1 MKINYIFCFL
11 TATTLS
17 FSALSQ
23 VDSTYQ
29 EEEEDYSMY
38 DDVEDVG
45 VIKTYCSPKIFD
57 LSPNRFISLGYDVT
71 GIGTLKTSREG
82 TFKPD
87 DEIINT
93 MSSKINYHGLRIN
106 ANIPVIS
113 LSSFV
118 WQIGGGFNQSRFTG
132 EEFDTVSDHSNFVG
146 ALEQSLTRFSLNT
159 TLFKPLN
166 ENSFLLLQL
175 IGEQN
180 GNYNFNSSETAP
192 DLANTRLS
200 GTLLWGKRPNDR
212 FQWAVGVSRTY
223 RAGELNYIP
232 VIMYNY
238 TAKNRKWGTE
248 ILFPARASYR
258 RKFNPRNILLAGYE
272 LEGASYRLYGSEFA
286 TKNVELRRS
295 ELRFRLDYQKQIKGF
310 LWIGIQAGIIAN
322 YSFNVDSL
330 SENGNKE
337 FFRGFFGEQTYV
349 FRNGVSPVPYFN
361 TTLKHKVT

>member
-38 DDVEDVG
+38 DDVEDIG

-71 GIGTLKTSREG
+71 GIGTLKTSGEG
-82 TFKPD
+82 AFKPD
-87 DEIINT
+87 DEILNT
-93 MSSKINYHGLRIN
+93 MSSKINYHGLRLN
-106 ANIPVIS
+106 ANIPVLS
-113 LSSFV
+113 SSSFV
-118 WQIGGGFNQSRFTG
+118 WQIGGGFNQSRVNG
-132 EEFDTVSDHSNFVG
+132 EEFDTVSDHSKFVG
-146 ALEQSLTRFSLNT
+146 ALEQSLTRFNINT
-159 TLFKPLN
+159 TFFKPLS
-166 ENSFLLLQL
+166 ENSFLILQL
-175 IGEQN
+175 MGEQN
-180 GNYNFNSSETAP
+180 GNYNFNSSETTP
-192 DLANTRLS
+192 DIANTRLS
-200 GTLLWGKRPNDR
+200 GALLWGKRPNDR

-223 RAGELNYIP
+223 RSGELNYIP

-238 TAKNRKWGTE
+238 TSKNRKWGTE

-272 LEGASYRLYGSEFA
+272 LEGYSYRLYGSEFA
-286 TKNVELRRS
+286 TKNIELRRS

-310 LWIGIQAGIIAN
+310 LWVGIQAGIIAN

-337 FFRGFFGEQTYV
+337 FYRGFFGEQTYV
-349 FRNGVSPVPYFN
+349 FKNGVSPVPYFN
-361 TTLKHKVT
+361 ITLNLVSL